1 MVNKVIVILINLLIF
16 SFPLQIN
23 HDHRFITF
31 EDLPTKAKS
40 FVRTYFGHYDIR
52 FVKIDITMTKTNYTV
67 QFENDM
73 KIEFNSNGDWDE
85 VNSPSDCL
93 PSDFLNNMILNHL
106 NKNYPDCCLHVISKG
121 KHKFE
126 VELTSGL
133 ELVFNKKG
141 EFLRYDHK
149 ILQNNT

>member
-106 NKNYPDCCLHVISKG
+106 NKNYPDYCLHVISKG

-126 VELTSGL
+126 VELTNGL

>member
-1 MVNKVIVILINLLIF
+1 
-16 SFPLQIN
+16 
-23 HDHRFITF
+23 
-31 EDLPTKAKS
+31 
-40 FVRTYFGHYDIR
+40 
-52 FVKIDITMTKTNYTV
+52 
-67 QFENDM
+67 
-73 KIEFNSNGDWDE
+73 

-93 PSDFLNNMILNHL
+93 PSDFLNNMIINHL
-106 NKNYPDCCLHVISKG
+106 NKNYPDYCLHVISKG

-126 VELTSGL
+126 VELTNGL

>member
-23 HDHRFITF
+23 HDHRFTTF

-93 PSDFLNNMILNHL
+93 PSDFLNNMIINHL
-106 NKNYPDCCLHVISKG
+106 NKNYPDYCLHVISKG

-126 VELTSGL
+126 VELTNGL

>member
-93 PSDFLNNMILNHL
+93 PSDFLNNMIINHL
-106 NKNYPDCCLHVISKG
+106 NKNYPDYCLHVISKG

-126 VELTSGL
+126 VELTNGL

>member
-16 SFPLQIN
+16 SLPLRIN
-23 HDHRFITF
+23 YDYRFISF
-31 EDLPTKAKS
+31 EDLPTKAKT
-40 FVRTYFGHYDIR
+40 FVITYFGHYDIR
-52 FVKIDITMTKTNYTV
+52 FVKIEMTMTRTDYTV
-67 QFENDM
+67 QFENGM
-73 KIEFNSNGDWDE
+73 KIEFNSIGDWDE
-85 VNSPSDCL
+85 VNSPADCL
-93 PSDFLNNMILNHL
+93 PSDFLNNMIINHL

-126 VELTSGL
+126 VELTNGL
-133 ELVFNKKG
+133 ELIFNKKG

>member
-1 MVNKVIVILINLLIF
+1 MVNKAIVILINLLIF
-16 SFPLQIN
+16 SLPLQIN
-23 HDHRFITF
+23 YNHRFINF
-31 EDLPTKAKS
+31 EDLPTKAKT
-40 FVRTYFGHYDIR
+40 FVRTYFDHYDIR
-52 FVKIDITMTKTNYTV
+52 FVKIEMTMTRTDYTV
-67 QFENDM
+67 QFENGM

-93 PSDFLNNMILNHL
+93 PSDFLNNMIINHL

-126 VELTSGL
+126 VELTNGL

>member
-1 MVNKVIVILINLLIF
+1 MVNKVIFILINLLIF
-16 SFPLQIN
+16 SLPLQIN
-23 HDHRFITF
+23 YDYRFINF
-31 EDLPTKAKS
+31 EDLPTKAKT
-40 FVRTYFGHYDIR
+40 FVRTYFGHYVIR

-67 QFENDM
+67 QFENGM

-93 PSDFLNNMILNHL
+93 PSDFLNIMILNHL
-106 NKNYPDCCLHVISKG
+106 NKNYPDYCLHMISKG

-126 VELTSGL
+126 VELTNGL

-141 EFLRYDHK
+141 EFLRYHHK
-149 ILQNNT
+149 ILQNNN

>member
-1 MVNKVIVILINLLIF
+1 MVNKAIVILINLLIF
-16 SFPLQIN
+16 SLSLQIN
-23 HDHRFITF
+23 YDHRFINF

-126 VELTSGL
+126 VELTNGL

>member
-1 MVNKVIVILINLLIF
+1 MVNKVIIILINLLIF
-16 SFPLQIN
+16 SIPLQIN
-23 HDHRFITF
+23 YDYRFINF
-31 EDLPTKAKS
+31 EDLPTKAKT
-40 FVRTYFGHYDIR
+40 FVRTYFGHYVIR
-52 FVKIDITMTKTNYTV
+52 FVKIEMTMTRTDYTV
-67 QFENDM
+67 QFENGM

-126 VELTSGL
+126 VELTNGL

>member
-16 SFPLQIN
+16 SLPLKIN
-23 HDHRFITF
+23 YDHRFINF

-40 FVRTYFGHYDIR
+40 FVRTYFGHYDIH
-52 FVKIDITMTKTNYTV
+52 FVKIEMTMTRTDYTV
-67 QFENDM
+67 QFENGM

-93 PSDFLNNMILNHL
+93 PSDFLNNMIINHL
-106 NKNYPDCCLHVISKG
+106 NKNYPDYCLHVISKG

-126 VELTSGL
+126 VELTNGL